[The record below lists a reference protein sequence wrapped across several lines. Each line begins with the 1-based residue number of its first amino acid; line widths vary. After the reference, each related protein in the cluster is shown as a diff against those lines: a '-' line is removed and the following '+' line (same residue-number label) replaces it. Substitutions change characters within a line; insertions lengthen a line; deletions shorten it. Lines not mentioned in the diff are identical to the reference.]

1 MYLILNLILIDSRL
15 VPFNNDRCIMSKTKL
30 GEIIYITTWAKKKY
44 IKNVRLVIHLYEII
58 EALAL
63 HGCTLHFTG
72 SLFNVFVCSIG
83 YICVYLYISLL
94 NYICLVR

>member
-1 MYLILNLILIDSRL
+1 MHNVKD
-15 VPFNNDRCIMSKTKL
+15 
-30 GEIIYITTWAKKKY
+30 EIRRNHIYNYMGKEEI
-44 IKNVRLVIHLYEII
+44 RLVIHLYEII